1 MMRLFLYNYN
11 KTQKSMALYLV
22 FDTTKNRECMRG
34 MFYNIIMDD
43 NKKSK
48 TGRARGEEVEKNM
61 QEIKTLFH
69 FSKWGNF

>member
-48 TGRARGEEVEKNM
+48 TGRARGE
-61 QEIKTLFH
+61 
-69 FSKWGNF
+69 